1 MEHFDMA
8 NYFYCAFLLKVYRL
22 YPTVTLIVTHF
33 VLYQSFANYNASVP
47 ARLRILSLYMK
58 HLTYF
63 QKSEPVEKANT
74 FT

>member
-1 MEHFDMA
+1 M
-8 NYFYCAFLLKVYRL
+8 L
-22 YPTVTLIVTHF
+22 YTTVTLIVTHF
-33 VLYQSFANYNASVP
+33 VLYQIFANYNASVP

-63 QKSEPVEKANT
+63 LKSEPVEKATT

>member
-22 YPTVTLIVTHF
+22 YATVTLIVTHF
-33 VLYQSFANYNASVP
+33 VLDQIFANYNASVP
-47 ARLRILSLYMK
+47 ARLRIMSLYMK

-63 QKSEPVEKANT
+63 LKSEPVEKATT